1 MLDVWRKQ
9 VSPDGYAG
17 ETWSFQVQRFSAPR
31 NVLVGWFLVIGICRL
46 IIIYSTVASI
56 LPVGI
61 RLKVDTFASGQ
72 GAFNC
77 VFQVLFNNLHAYVFI
92 TVLRTRFAKKG
103 VV

>member
-1 MLDVWRKQ
+1 MLEKPGPFKCKDFQRPEMYSWV
-9 VSPDGYAG
+9 GF
-17 ETWSFQVQRFSAPR
+17 WSSVF
-31 NVLVGWFLVIGICRL
+31 
-46 IIIYSTVASI
+46 VASS
-56 LPVGI
+56 LSTLLLHQSCLVGI